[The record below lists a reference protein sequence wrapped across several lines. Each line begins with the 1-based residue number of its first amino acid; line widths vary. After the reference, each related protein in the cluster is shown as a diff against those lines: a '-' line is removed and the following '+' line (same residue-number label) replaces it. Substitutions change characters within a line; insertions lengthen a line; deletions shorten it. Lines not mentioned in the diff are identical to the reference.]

1 MAYIQI
7 NQRGRSI
14 LYCNNCGKQLEDGA
28 KICYFCGAS
37 QAQHPGYDGGNQ
49 NQSGY
54 GTDQSQYQSQYQSSY
69 GTDNSQYSYGQNQY
83 QSGYGTDQSQNQSGY
98 GADNSQY
105 SYGQNQYQSGYGTDQ
120 SQYQSG
126 YGSGPAFGGGN
137 PGGGNPLGSGDWK
150 SFITPRNVEMVA
162 AVALALPL
170 VMLVVNLVA
179 GLLFGN
185 LLGKIPGVGV
195 VMKIIPWIIRIIFM
209 AASLAAL
216 AGSVWL
222 IMKRPEKRTVWT
234 YVTIGFLVI
243 AFVACLGISFGWKVI
258 WISALV
264 LSVVWAIDVIS
275 RVIVQKKGLEEQPSV
290 ATDLRA
296 YEGWISDYKKK
307 YPAEDDSQPAQVS
320 MAPGAPYT
328 AQPAS
333 YFDGT
338 GINLFGLTILT
349 GLVSAI
355 TCSIALPWML
365 CKVYK
370 WRKTHTVING
380 RRLDFNGTGGSLLG
394 HYILWAL
401 LTVITCGIY
410 GFFMYVALKKWEMEH
425 TVYADEP
432 NVPGQFDGNTG
443 EYILYSLLLGFICL
457 FTLGIGAP
465 WAITLLQKWQMG
477 HCIVSRDR
485 MYYDGTALGIFG
497 QYIVIF
503 LLSVV
508 TCGLYSSWGIVRMNK
523 YILRHTHVANR
534 I

>member
-1 MAYIQI
+1 M
-7 NQRGRSI
+7 

-28 KICYFCGAS
+28 KICYYCGAS
-37 QAQHPGYDGGNQ
+37 QAEHTGYNGADQNQ
-49 NQSGY
+49 YQSGY
-54 GTDQSQYQSQYQSSY
+54 GTDQSQYQSGYGADNSQAGYGQNQYQSGY

-83 QSGYGTDQSQNQSGY
+83 QSGYGADQSQNQSGY
-98 GADNSQY
+98 GANQSYGTDNSQY
-105 SYGQNQYQSGYGTDQ
+105 SYGQNQ
-120 SQYQSG
+120 SG
-126 YGSGPAFGGGN
+126 YGSGPVGGGGN
-137 PGGGNPLGSGDWK
+137 PIGGGDWK
-150 SFITPRNVEMVA
+150 SYITPRNVEMVA

-179 GLLFGN
+179 GLLFGS

-243 AFVACLGISFGWKVI
+243 AFVACLGISFGWKAI
-258 WISALV
+258 WITALL

-275 RVIVQKKGLEEQPSV
+275 RVIVQKKGIEDQPSV

-296 YEGWISDYKKK
+296 YEGWIADYKKK
-307 YPAEDDSQPAQVS
+307 YPAEADSQPAQVS
-320 MAPGAPYT
+320 MAPGSPYAPQP

-333 YFDGT
+333 YFDGS

-394 HYILWAL
+394 HYLLWAL
-401 LTVITCGIY
+401 LTVVTCGIY
-410 GFFMYVALKKWEMEH
+410 SFFMYVALKKWEMEH

-465 WAITLLQKWQMG
+465 WAITLLQKWQMS